1 MNQIKSTKIGK
12 ESLFTVDCLRAIGEA
27 CTDVELASRAIAR
40 FGLSAGARFCQKQG
54 IALEDCLAAL
64 HTSQK

>member
-1 MNQIKSTKIGK
+1 MIATHFNKTLPTHGIDALRLPG
-12 ESLFTVDCLRAIGEA
+12 ESCTDIELACRAIH
-27 CTDVELASRAIAR
+27 R

-64 HTSQK
+64 KAIHA

>member
-1 MNQIKSTKIGK
+1 MNQNKSTRVGK
-12 ESLFTVDCLRAIGEA
+12 DSLFTIDALRSIGEA
-27 CTDVELASRAIAR
+27 CTDIELACRAFHR

-64 HTSQK
+64 KLIH